1 MRRVLAVLGTG
12 CFILALAAS
21 AQADVKSKQ
30 KSHVKFE
37 GALGKV
43 VNLFGGK
50 AAKEGVVSTVA
61 LKGNRQLT
69 TNDNTG
75 ELIDLDAEKIY
86 SIDFKG
92 KSYKVMTFAEMR
104 RQIEEARAKAAE
116 SARGQ
121 GGGEAGQPGSANF
134 EITVDVKKTGE
145 QKALLG
151 ETCNQFIMT
160 LTLKQKGKTLEQGGG
175 MVITSDMWLGP
186 EGSSV
191 REQADFSRRYLATLL
206 GEDGQILARDMM
218 SAMAMYPGLQDG
230 MARMQKETAKMQGT
244 PYLTTVVFES
254 VMTAEQAQ
262 ARAEQDKNAGPGIGG
277 IAGGIGGMFGRKKK
291 DDASKDSPPAGAAK
305 GRSTIMTSTSEVLSI
320 EPSVSE
326 ADVEIPA
333 GFKEKK

>member
-1 MRRVLAVLGTG
+1 MRRFLAVLGTG
-12 CFILALAAS
+12 CFILALATS
-21 AQADVKSKQ
+21 AQADVKSRQ

-50 AAKEGVVSTVA
+50 AAKEGIVSTIA

-69 TNDNTG
+69 TNDSTG

-104 RQIEEARAKAAE
+104 RQVEEARAKASE
-116 SARGQ
+116 SAQRQ
-121 GGGEAGQPGSANF
+121 GGEPGEANF

-145 QKALLG
+145 QKTLIG
-151 ETCNQFIMT
+151 ETCHQYIMT
-160 LTLKQKGKTLEQGGG
+160 LTLHQKGKTLEQGGG
-175 MVITSDMWLGP
+175 MVITSDVWLGP
-186 EGSSV
+186 EGSAV
-191 REQADFSRRYLATLL
+191 REQADFSRRYVAKLL
-206 GEDGQILARDMM
+206 GSEGETLARDML
-218 SAMAMYPGLQDG
+218 SAIAMYPGLQEG

-244 PYLTTVVFES
+244 PYLTMVTFES

-262 ARAEQDKNAGPGIGG
+262 AKAEQDKNAGPGIGG
-277 IAGGIGGMFGRKKK
+277 IAGGLGGMFGRKKK
-291 DDASKDSPPAGAAK
+291 DDAPKDNAPAGAAK
-305 GRSTIMTSTSEVLSI
+305 GRSTIMTSTTEVLSI
-320 EPSVSE
+320 ESGVTA
-326 ADVEIPA
+326 ADVDIPA

>member
-12 CFILALAAS
+12 CFILALATS
-21 AQADVKSKQ
+21 VQADVKSRQ
-30 KSHVKFE
+30 KTHVKFE

-50 AAKEGVVSTVA
+50 AAKEGIVSTVA

-104 RQIEEARAKAAE
+104 RQIEDARAKASE

-121 GGGEAGQPGSANF
+121 GGQPGEANF

-145 QKALLG
+145 QKTLIG
-151 ETCNQFIMT
+151 ETCSQYIMT
-160 LTLKQKGKTLEQGGG
+160 LTLHQKGKTLEQGGG
-175 MVITSDMWLGP
+175 MVITSDVWLGP
-186 EGSSV
+186 EGSAV
-191 REQADFSRRYLATLL
+191 REQADFSRRYAAKLL
-206 GEDGQILARDMM
+206 GDEGGALARDML
-218 SAMAMYPGLQDG
+218 SAIAMYPGLQEG

-262 ARAEQDKNAGPGIGG
+262 AKAEQDKSAGPGLGG
-277 IAGGIGGMFGRKKK
+277 LGGLGGMLGRKKK
-291 DDASKDSPPAGAAK
+291 DDAPKDQPGGAGRT
-305 GRSTIMTSTSEVLSI
+305 RSTILTSSTEVLSI
-320 EPSVSE
+320 ESSVTV
-326 ADVEIPA
+326 ADVDIPA

>member
-50 AAKEGVVSTVA
+50 AAKEGIVSTVA

-104 RQIEEARAKAAE
+104 RQLEEARAKAAE

-121 GGGEAGQPGSANF
+121 GGEAGQPGSADF

-145 QKALLG
+145 QKALIG

-175 MVITSDMWLGP
+175 MVITSDLWLGP

-191 REQADFSRRYLATLL
+191 REQADFARRYMAKLL
-206 GEDGQILARDMM
+206 GDDAQVLARDMM
-218 SAMAMYPGLQDG
+218 SAMAMYPGLQEG
-230 MARMQKETAKMQGT
+230 IARMQKETAKMQGT
-244 PYLTTVVFES
+244 PYLTTVTFES

-262 ARAEQDKNAGPGIGG
+262 AKADQDKNAGPGIGG
-277 IAGGIGGMFGRKKK
+277 IAGGLGGMFGRKKK
-291 DDASKDSPPAGAAK
+291 DDAPKDKAPAGAAK

-320 EPSVSE
+320 EPNVAA